1 MTMRKQILLMAFC
14 FVSIFV
20 SAQNLQVGG
29 HGSGKHI
36 TRQYN
41 NVSMSKALMELNNIQ
56 QEYTVNFIYDE
67 LEDFRVTT
75 SIRNK
80 SVPDVVRQ
88 MIGFYPIRMTETKQG
103 ILFVEC
109 THKTDR
115 HLMGTISDEQGL
127 PVAYANIA
135 LLSPQ
140 DSTLLSGGVSNES
153 GYFAIPYESLSPEG
167 RDRERILS

>member
-20 SAQNLQVGG
+20 SAQRQQVGG

-88 MIGFYPIRMTETKQG
+88 MIGFYPY
-103 ILFVEC
+103 V
-109 THKTDR
+109 
-115 HLMGTISDEQGL
+115 
-127 PVAYANIA
+127 
-135 LLSPQ
+135 
-140 DSTLLSGGVSNES
+140 
-153 GYFAIPYESLSPEG
+153 
-167 RDRERILS
+167 

>member
-14 FVSIFV
+14 FVSVFV

-88 MIGFYPIRMTETKQG
+88 
-103 ILFVEC
+103 
-109 THKTDR
+109 DR
-115 HLMGTISDEQGL
+115 HLTGTIIDEQGL

-153 GYFAIPYESLSPEG
+153 GYFAIPYESLSP
-167 RDRERILS
+167 DKERRMQLVLKLLHLTAERRLCDVQNLGGS